1 MFFMC
6 QKDVTFGWIKTFSGT
21 IIEQVIGYLYK
32 DSLFVNQVCIEAV
45 LTSELHYLNKLFNH
59 KRFVKHCTNISFR
72 RASLPAL
79 VIEIKNFT
87 FESKYWTNYQSYIL
101 YFTQYF

>member
-1 MFFMC
+1 MFFIC

-59 KRFVKHCTNISFR
+59 KRLVKHCTNISFR
-72 RASLPAL
+72 SH
-79 VIEIKNFT
+79 K
-87 FESKYWTNYQSYIL
+87 
-101 YFTQYF
+101 